1 MDETRQDFKDAD
13 DWAHKY
19 RPIVHGLGI
28 GLRSNGTLFDLQGED
43 RKFVNRMERE
53 FIWSVFHNGSLE
65 YIQAGRHNGSSV
77 VGFLVTDN
85 PVLFADLNSKFAIGP
100 HAVDWNAFEQ
110 PGKQKPAAQETI
122 DPGNVSPATP
132 EIKAL
137 PEELP
142 PIVDKLDAD
151 PARLEAVPVS
161 NEQLA
166 PAPGLKMEVS
176 KTSNSMKRLFGSFR
190 RKAVDN
196 QKIPVGKPVEV
207 PCTAPAVIAPSD
219 DLLAPPEPVPSP
231 VMASLPPERQPYPL
245 PETAPVPAAD
255 PVPVP
260 ERGLASPFP
269 EMPPAIASATA
280 PASDE
285 KPIPKPARPV
295 AVPRPRSRFARPKP
309 VPQPFQQLAPS
320 STPAPD
326 PLPTPI
332 PIPVPAITAATILLK
347 PKATIRVAAPPAP
360 TPAADP
366 LPSPDTSA
374 AAKAMQV
381 RVRYLPIGPD
391 AAKLDFQVYGP
402 WPMTTDCK
410 DCGATG
416 YSAGIVIGLVPCE
429 ECEGRGWNPPPGAPD
444 EIVIAN

>member
-65 YIQAGRHNGSSV
+65 YIQAGRHHDSSV

-85 PVLFADLNSKFAIGP
+85 PVLFADLNFRFAIGP
-100 HAVDWNAFEQ
+100 HAIDWNAFEQ
-110 PGKQKPAAQETI
+110 PAEQTPAAQATI
-122 DPGNVSPATP
+122 DSSSFSPAAP
-132 EIKAL
+132 EIKA
-137 PEELP
+137 
-142 PIVDKLDAD
+142 PIEQ
-151 PARLEAVPVS
+151 PASNVYTLEADLARPEVVSVS
-161 NEQLA
+161 NEELA
-166 PAPGLKMEVS
+166 PAPELKTKEN
-176 KTSNSMKRLFGSFR
+176 KASNSMKRLLGSFR

-196 QKIPVGKPVEV
+196 QNIPSSKPVEI
-207 PCTAPAVIAPSD
+207 PFNAPAVV
-219 DLLAPPEPVPSP
+219 APPEIPPEPLPAP
-231 VMASLPPERQPYPL
+231 VMTSLPLGRQTCPL
-245 PETAPVPAAD
+245 PATAPVLSVGPG
-255 PVPVP
+255 PVP
-260 ERGLASPFP
+260 ERDFGNPFP

-280 PASDE
+280 PASDG
-285 KPIPKPARPV
+285 KPAPKPARP
-295 AVPRPRSRFARPKP
+295 ASIRRPRSRFARPKP
-309 VPQPFQQLAPS
+309 VPQPFLQLAPS

-347 PKATIRVAAPPAP
+347 PKATIRITAAPAP

-391 AAKLDFQVYGP
+391 AAKLDLQVYGP

-429 ECEGRGWNPPPGAPD
+429 GCEGRGWNPPPGAPD
-444 EIVIAN
+444 EIVMAN